1 MTGLG
6 QAVAFLT
13 PLGGPTTPSPAAL
26 PWFPAVGLGLGLAL
40 GVVWWGASQVLP
52 APVAAAVVVAVD
64 LGLTGLLHMDGLIDT
79 ADGLLAPLTPERR
92 LDVMATPDAGAFGVA
107 TAGVVLLLRW
117 TALAAMAP
125 APLLLA
131 ALWCASR
138 TTMVITAR
146 ALPYAR
152 PGGLATAFLGERLG
166 ERLGGPAVPSALA
179 GGAAAMALAAWWRP
193 VGGVVAVA
201 AAAAG
206 AAGVAVLARR
216 RIGGFTGDVLGAGGM
231 MAETVGLVAAAA
243 RW

>member
-13 PLGGPTTPSPAAL
+13 PLGRPSAPTPAAL
-26 PWFPAVGLGLGLAL
+26 PWFPAVGIGLGLAL
-40 GVVWWGASQVLP
+40 GVVWWGAGQVLP
-52 APVAAAVVVAVD
+52 APVAAAVVLAVD
-64 LGLTGLLHMDGLIDT
+64 LGLTGLLHVDGLIDS
-79 ADGLLAPLTPERR
+79 ADGLLGPLTRERR
-92 LDVMATPDAGAFGVA
+92 LDVMATPDVGAFGVA

-117 TALAAMAP
+117 AALAAVAP

-138 TTMVITAR
+138 TAMVITVR

-152 PGGLATAFLGERLG
+152 PGGLATSFLGEH
-166 ERLGGPAVPSALA
+166 LGGHLGGRAAPSALA
-179 GGAAAMALAAWWRP
+179 GAAAAVALAVWWRP
-193 VGGVVAVA
+193 VAGLVAVGTAASGA
-201 AAAAG
+201 AA
-206 AAGVAVLARR
+206 VAVLARR

-231 MAETVGLVAAAA
+231 MAETAGLVAAAA